1 MELREKRGVPGSVLK
16 WVAIVTMFIDHAA
29 VILVYGWAK
38 FHHGWGPGVESTTFY
53 YILRGIGRLGFP
65 LFCFL
70 LAEGF
75 FHTRSRGKYLLR
87 LGLFALV
94 SELPFDLAFQ
104 ETWKTFGRPEA
115 GFWARWGLEFGDQN
129 VFFTLFLGLLAVMLW
144 DGLTRGG
151 REDVPAWRGF
161 AAVVCALALGAAA
174 HYGETD
180 YGAMGVALI
189 LVLYLLH
196 DRPFARDLLA
206 GGVLAAMI
214 PFGSHWIELFGIAAF
229 PLFHLYNG
237 KRGRQMKYFFYVFY
251 PAHLLLLTG
260 IGRLLFR
267 PENLERLQALAD
279 GVNRLFGFL
288 PQA

>member
-16 WVAIVTMFIDHAA
+16 WVAILTMFIDHAA

-65 LFCFL
+65 IFCFL
-70 LAEGF
+70 LVEGF
-75 FHTRSRGKYLLR
+75 FHTRNRRKYLLR
-87 LGLFALV
+87 LGLFALI

-104 ETWKTFGRPEA
+104 ETWKSFGRPEA
-115 GFWARWGLEFGDQN
+115 GFWARIGLEFGDQN

-151 REDVPAWRGF
+151 QEEGPAWRGL
-161 AAVVCALALGAAA
+161 AAVACALGLGAAA
-174 HYGETD
+174 HYLQTD

-196 DRPFARDLLA
+196 ERPWERDLLA

-237 KRGRQMKYFFYVFY
+237 RRGRQMKYFFYVFY

-279 GVNRLFGFL
+279 AVNRLLGY
-288 PQA
+288 